1 MSQRKRIRRLLL
13 LLAGCVVAVG
23 LLDDP
28 SMYDPQPGP
37 NAPVFVDWRTGE
49 WRQP

>member
-1 MSQRKRIRRLLL
+1 MQRKRMRRVFLLL
-13 LLAGCVVAVG
+13 LGCVLGVA

-28 SMYDPQPGP
+28 SMYDPQPSP
-37 NAPVFVDWRTGE
+37 DAPVFVDWRTGE